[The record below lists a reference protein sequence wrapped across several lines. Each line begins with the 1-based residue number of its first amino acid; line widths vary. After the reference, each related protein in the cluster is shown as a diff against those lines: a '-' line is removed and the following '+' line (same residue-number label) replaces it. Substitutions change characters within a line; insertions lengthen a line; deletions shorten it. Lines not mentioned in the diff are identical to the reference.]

1 MTTYGFLATNGNSQ
15 VLISSKTKNLHF
27 LGKAK
32 YAYAVQATNNYG
44 GIRRFVYR
52 INCIT
57 TPVPFFTTPTS
68 ESYAILRMTLVGADT
83 WEIEIIK
90 SGYSD
95 VKPEVYVFTEANG
108 QITPNTSYGMKV
120 LNETSGV
127 TYDSRLRPLIVKA
140 GGSISQPYDPIP
152 GAPPPGALDSSECK
166 TNASPYLIP
175 TATSSSSIAGVASL
189 VKPIVNYQ
197 SISQAQKQF
206 TVIMPSRTGFF
217 VVQNYLRTSSYWVFC
232 RGGVSIAQSGS
243 TLNVTSG
250 WVAVDYSCNW
260 TYKKESTFLGIGVG
274 GSSRTGGTWPFENQS
289 INMDPVSFI
298 VSDGALYD

>member
-1 MTTYGFLATNGNSQ
+1 MTTYGFLATNGNNQ

-32 YAYAVQATNNYG
+32 YAYALQATNGYG
-44 GIRRFVYR
+44 GIRRFAYR

-57 TPVPFFTTPTS
+57 TPVPFFTTPTA
-68 ESYAILRMTLVGADT
+68 ENYAILRMTLVAADT

-108 QITPNTSYGMKV
+108 QITPNTNFGMKV

-140 GGSISQPYDPIP
+140 GGSITQPYDPLT
-152 GAPPPGALDSSECK
+152 GVPPAGALDAAYCK
-166 TNASPYLIP
+166 SDASVHIIPNAIS
-175 TATSSSSIAGVASL
+175 TSSIGGVPAL

-197 SISQAQKQF
+197 SISQAQRQIHITHKAK
-206 TVIMPSRTGFF
+206 TGF
-217 VVQNYLRTSSYWVFC
+217 VVRQHYYYDSYYWIFC
-232 RGGVSIAQSGS
+232 RGGMSIAQSGS
-243 TLNVTSG
+243 TLNLTSG
-250 WVAVDYSCNW
+250 WVGVDYSCNW
-260 TYKKESTFLGIGVG
+260 TYKKESAFLGIGVG
-274 GSSRTGGTWPFENQS
+274 GNSSRGGTWPFQNLS

>member
-27 LGKAK
+27 LGKAT
-32 YAYAVQATNNYG
+32 YYQTLQSTNSYG
-44 GIRRFVYR
+44 GIRRWSYR

-68 ESYAILRMTLVGADT
+68 ESYAILRMTVVAADT

-90 SGYSD
+90 SGSSD
-95 VKPEVYVFTEANG
+95 VKPEVYIFTEANG
-108 QITPNTSYGMKV
+108 QITPNTSWGMKV

-140 GGSISQPYDPIP
+140 GGSATQPYDPLTSV
-152 GAPPPGALDSSECK
+152 PPPGALDAAYCQSD
-166 TNASPYLIP
+166 ASPYLLP
-175 TATSSSSIAGVASL
+175 SATTGSSIGGVSI

-197 SISQAQKQF
+197 SVSQAQRQF
-206 TVIMPSRTGFF
+206 QVSFVRKTGFF
-217 VVQNYLRTSSYWVFC
+217 VKQTYVYHSYYWVFC
-232 RGGVSIAQSGS
+232 RGGISVAQSGS
-243 TLNVTSG
+243 TLNITNG

-260 TYKKESTFLGIGVG
+260 TYSKESTFIGIGVG
-274 GSSRTGGTWPFENQS
+274 GNSRTGGTWPFENTS
-289 INMDPVSFI
+289 INMNPVSFI
-298 VSDGALYD
+298 VSDGSLYD

>member
-32 YAYAVQATNNYG
+32 YAYAAQATNSYG

-57 TPVPFFTTPTS
+57 TPVPFFTTPTP
-68 ESYAILRMTLVGADT
+68 ESYAILRMTLVAADT

-140 GGSISQPYDPIP
+140 GASISQPYDPIP
-152 GAPPPGALDSSECK
+152 NAPPPGALDPSECR
-166 TNASPYLIP
+166 TDAGPYLAP
-175 TATSSSSIAGVASL
+175 TAATSIGITNVASL

-197 SISQAQKQF
+197 SISQAQRQF
-206 TVIMPSRTGFF
+206 WVSMVSKTGFF
-217 VVQNYLRTSSYWVFC
+217 VRQTYVRRSDYWVFC
-232 RGGVSIAQSGS
+232 RGGVSMAQVGS

-260 TYKKESTFLGIGVG
+260 TYSKESSILGVG
-274 GSSRTGGTWPFENQS
+274 FGAKTRTGGTWPFENQS